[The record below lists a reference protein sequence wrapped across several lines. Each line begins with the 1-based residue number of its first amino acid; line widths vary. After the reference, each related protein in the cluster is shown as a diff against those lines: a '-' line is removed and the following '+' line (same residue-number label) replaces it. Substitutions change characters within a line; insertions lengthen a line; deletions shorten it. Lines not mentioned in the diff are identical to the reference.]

1 MLLSFHFSLPAK
13 RLRQRYPIS
22 HSTSF
27 DRQLLRD
34 KLFHAWTQ
42 NPHANFFTAQDLKEF
57 IIIIISINCHYYYF
71 VVLEFSLSR
80 HPTNTTLSLKSNKFC
95 GNFGIFWYWAWKWLI
110 NDISWIL
117 RLDFCGNMVV
127 IWNLLPFRLQSLS
140 LFTE

>member
-57 IIIIISINCHYYYF
+57 IIIIISINCYYYYF

-80 HPTNTTLSLKSNKFC
+80 ATQRIRPSAFSRT
-95 GNFGIFWYWAWKWLI
+95 NFGGI
-110 NDISWIL
+110 
-117 RLDFCGNMVV
+117 LDFFG
-127 IWNLLPFRLQSLS
+127 IEPESSL
-140 LFTE
+140 